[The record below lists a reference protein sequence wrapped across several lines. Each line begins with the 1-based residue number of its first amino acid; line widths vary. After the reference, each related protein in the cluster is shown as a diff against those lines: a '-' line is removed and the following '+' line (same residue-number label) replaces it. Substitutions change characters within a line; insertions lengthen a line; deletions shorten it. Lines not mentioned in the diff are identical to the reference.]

1 MTDKEKKKII
11 ERFEKN
17 HPKMAFYA
25 KQFDKAFEKLNT
37 QVNNA

>member
-1 MTDKEKKKII
+1 MTAEEKKEII

-25 KQFDKAFEKLNT
+25 KQFNKALNKLVK
-37 QVNNA
+37 QVTNA